1 MTVKAKQIEIT
12 EKIQSLQKEI
22 SKTRKKGDQLLM
34 MSNEYKIKIYNQ
46 REDLRK
52 LQLELIEVS
61 KAEKVDNS
69 STE

>member
-34 MSNEYKIKIYNQ
+34 MSNEYKVKIYNQ
-46 REDLRK
+46 REELRK

-61 KAEKVDNS
+61 KAEKFDNRS
-69 STE
+69 PE

>member
-34 MSNEYKIKIYNQ
+34 MSNEYKVKVYNQ
-46 REDLRK
+46 REELRK

-61 KAEKVDNS
+61 KAEKVDNR

>member
-34 MSNEYKIKIYNQ
+34 MSNEYKVKIYNQ
-46 REDLRK
+46 REELRK

-61 KAEKVDNS
+61 KAEKVDNRS
-69 STE
+69 PE